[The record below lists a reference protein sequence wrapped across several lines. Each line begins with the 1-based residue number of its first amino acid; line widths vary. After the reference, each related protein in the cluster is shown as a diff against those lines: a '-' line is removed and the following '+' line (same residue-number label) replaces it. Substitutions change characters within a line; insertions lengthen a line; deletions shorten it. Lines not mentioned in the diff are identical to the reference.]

1 MFETFH
7 FLSNEKVR
15 EEIRKHKW
23 IESEKK
29 GRDIGF
35 ITAAIDWIKNH
46 GEEWRKYHSEACSRS

>member
-1 MFETFH
+1 MFDTFQ

-15 EEIRKHKW
+15 EEIRRHKW
-23 IESEKK
+23 IESEKQ

-46 GEEWRKYHSEACSRS
+46 GEEWKKHHSKQSSCS

>member
-1 MFETFH
+1 MFENFQVI
-7 FLSNEKVR
+7 SNEQMR

-35 ITAAIDWIKNH
+35 ATAAIDWIKKH
-46 GEEWRKYHSEACSRS
+46 GEEWRKHHSKDTSSS